1 MAAGRQGAELESR
14 EEIVAPQILVVIK
27 DLLEGHPGR
36 EQLEQHR
43 HRVAQ
48 APDHGLTVA
57 DVRVRGDAVQ
67 AGHENTVGRNRC
79 CRWCRRASG
88 TGRRLA
94 GRGWCP
100 PCTS

>member
-14 EEIVAPQILVVIK
+14 EEIVAPQILIVIK

-48 APDHGLTVA
+48 TTNHRLAVA
-57 DVRVRGDAVQ
+57 DVRIRGDAVQ
-67 AGHENTVGRNRC
+67 AGYLHVVGRNRY

-88 TGRRLA
+88 TARRA